1 MSGALLSGLQNRYSN
16 SQSTRTT
23 NTIEIELLVLCCQ
36 HKCFIIFQNVL
47 TFYKTTIKG
56 CQHVRVHFKV
66 IVATRCT
73 NRYKSPNTR
82 VSVLRLLILSP
93 DNQSGSRKV
102 LGWCSSECP
111 CVIHSSD
118 CWGAEWLK
126 LAHISLQ
133 PRDSMVLVRA
143 QPVFKY
149 WNVTCTRQHHNYT
162 LKSSTHK
169 VTSQC
174 KFQCHLPPF
183 TAVMLTVLFRKLLLS
198 INCSLLLFSSHF

>member
-1 MSGALLSGLQNRYSN
+1 MPHSLTNELLPFMSPWNIVYISKLRRYCIRPGASGRISTSQWAFHNLARPRVVCVGTGHQGHVHIYIDQGYAVTPLPQLQIQLYLYPWDGWDWWLPSGALLSGLQNRYSN

-73 NRYKSPNTR
+73 NRHKSPNTR

-93 DNQSGSRKV
+93 DN
-102 LGWCSSECP
+102 
-111 CVIHSSD
+111 
-118 CWGAEWLK
+118 
-126 LAHISLQ
+126 
-133 PRDSMVLVRA
+133 
-143 QPVFKY
+143 
-149 WNVTCTRQHHNYT
+149 
-162 LKSSTHK
+162 
-169 VTSQC
+169 
-174 KFQCHLPPF
+174 
-183 TAVMLTVLFRKLLLS
+183 
-198 INCSLLLFSSHF
+198 

>member
-1 MSGALLSGLQNRYSN
+1 MVCVGTGHRGHVHIYIDQGYAVTPLPQLQIQLYLYPWDGWDWCLPSGALLSGLQNRYSN

-93 DNQSGSRKV
+93 DN
-102 LGWCSSECP
+102 
-111 CVIHSSD
+111 
-118 CWGAEWLK
+118 
-126 LAHISLQ
+126 
-133 PRDSMVLVRA
+133 
-143 QPVFKY
+143 
-149 WNVTCTRQHHNYT
+149 
-162 LKSSTHK
+162 
-169 VTSQC
+169 
-174 KFQCHLPPF
+174 
-183 TAVMLTVLFRKLLLS
+183 
-198 INCSLLLFSSHF
+198 

>member
-1 MSGALLSGLQNRYSN
+1 MCRYWAPGPCPHLHRSRIRRDSAAPTTNTIVFISLGRLGLVSGALLSGLQNRYSN

-23 NTIEIELLVLCCQ
+23 NTIEIELLVLYCQ

-73 NRYKSPNTR
+73 NRYKSPNSR

-102 LGWCSSECP
+102 LG
-111 CVIHSSD
+111 
-118 CWGAEWLK
+118 
-126 LAHISLQ
+126 
-133 PRDSMVLVRA
+133 
-143 QPVFKY
+143 
-149 WNVTCTRQHHNYT
+149 
-162 LKSSTHK
+162 
-169 VTSQC
+169 
-174 KFQCHLPPF
+174 
-183 TAVMLTVLFRKLLLS
+183 
-198 INCSLLLFSSHF
+198 